1 MIFSLR
7 DVTVT
12 FDGKSIFSPVSFD
25 LKQGEKIAISGPSG
39 KGKSSLFN
47 VLLGFEHRYEGEVL
61 FDGKPL
67 SPTVI
72 QEIRKKV
79 GWLPQEINALPVQT
93 VREFIY
99 NPFEYQANKS
109 KRPTID
115 QVEYWFE
122 ALNLKT
128 EIIDHTIGSVSGGE
142 KQRIG
147 ILTVL
152 LLQRPVL
159 FLDEPVAALDIKM
172 KNKVVDLLLGN
183 DQLAILST
191 SHDVVWNEHC
201 NKIITL

>member
-99 NPFEYQANKS
+99 NPF
-109 KRPTID
+109 
-115 QVEYWFE
+115 
-122 ALNLKT
+122 
-128 EIIDHTIGSVSGGE
+128 
-142 KQRIG
+142 
-147 ILTVL
+147 
-152 LLQRPVL
+152 
-159 FLDEPVAALDIKM
+159 
-172 KNKVVDLLLGN
+172 
-183 DQLAILST
+183 
-191 SHDVVWNEHC
+191 
-201 NKIITL
+201 